1 MALSYMMP
9 TALNGDAAVAG
20 SSATYA
26 SSGAADVHWRDVVA
40 PYQQSVVWR
49 SLVQLAATLIPL
61 AGFFVAMAFSTRL
74 SYWLTLLLAFPT
86 AGFLVRSFIVMH
98 DCTHSSFL
106 PSRKANDLVGWF
118 TGLLTLTPFD
128 QWRRDHAI
136 HHASSG
142 DLDRRGHGDVHT
154 ITVREYQALT
164 PKGKL
169 AYRLVRH
176 PMALLLVGPLYLMYS
191 HRFRPRSVATKD
203 KQVNSVMSTN
213 LALLAVL
220 LGMYALGVLPQF
232 LMIYFPALYIAGV
245 AGVFLFYVQHQ
256 FEDTYWQ
263 SHGEWSY
270 QDASIAG
277 SSYLQLP
284 RPLAWITGDIGV
296 HHVHHISP
304 KIPNYKLQQ
313 CHDENPIFHK
323 VTTLR
328 LRDTVK
334 TLRLSLWDEDQEKL
348 ISFRE
353 LSARASAAK
362 T

>member
-1 MALSYMMP
+1 MP
-9 TALNGDAAVAG
+9 STLNGAAAVSG
-20 SSATYA
+20 TSASANTA
-26 SSGAADVHWRDVVA
+26 PGAIQVHWREVVA
-40 PYQQSVVWR
+40 PYQRSESWR
-49 SLVQLAATLIPL
+49 SIVQLAVTLIPL
-61 AGFFVAMAFSTRL
+61 AGLFVAMAFSL
-74 SYWLTLLLAFPT
+74 SLPYWVTLLLAIPT
-86 AGFLVRSFIVMH
+86 AGFLVRTFIIMH

-106 PSRKANDLVGWF
+106 SSRKANDLVGWF
-118 TGLLTLTPFD
+118 TGVLTLTPFD

-142 DLDRRGHGDVHT
+142 DLDRRGHGDVRT
-154 ITVREYQALT
+154 ITVKEYQALT
-164 PKGKL
+164 PRGKL

-176 PMALLLVGPLYLMYS
+176 PAALLLVGPLYLMYS
-191 HRFRPRSVATKD
+191 HRFRPRSIATKD

-213 LALLAVL
+213 LALIAVL
-220 LGMYALGVLPQF
+220 LGMYALGVLPAF
-232 LMIYFPALYIAGV
+232 LMTYFPALYFAGI

-256 FEDTYWQ
+256 FEDTYWE
-263 SHGEWSY
+263 SHDEWDY

-277 SSYLQLP
+277 SSYLRLP

-304 KIPNYKLQQ
+304 KIPNYKLQK

-328 LRDTVK
+328 LRDTLP
-334 TLRLSLWDEDQEKL
+334 TLRLSLWDEERGKL

-353 LSARASAAK
+353 LAARSR
-362 T
+362 

>member
-1 MALSYMMP
+1 MMQP
-9 TALNGDAAVAG
+9 LTNGDAAVAPPTAD
-20 SSATYA
+20 ATTQEP
-26 SSGAADVHWRDVVA
+26 HWRDVVA
-40 PYQQSVVWR
+40 PYQQSDVTRSIIQLVVTVV
-49 SLVQLAATLIPL
+49 LL
-61 AGFFVAMAFSTRL
+61 AGGFVAMAYSMYV
-74 SYWLTLLLAFPT
+74 SYWLTLLLAIPT
-86 AGFLVRSFIVMH
+86 AGLLVRSFILMH

-106 PSRKANDLVGWF
+106 PWRKANDLVGWF

-164 PKGKL
+164 AKGRL
-169 AYRLVRH
+169 AYRLVRN
-176 PMALLLVGPLYLMYS
+176 PVAMLLVGPLYLMYS
-191 HRFRPRSVATKD
+191 HRFRPRSIATKD
-203 KQVNSVMSTN
+203 KQVSSVMSTN
-213 LALLAVL
+213 LAIVAVM

-232 LMIYFPALYIAGV
+232 LMIYFPALYLAGV

-256 FEDTYWQ
+256 FEDTYWE
-263 SHGEWSY
+263 SHGAWDY
-270 QDASIAG
+270 QHASLAG

-328 LRDTVK
+328 LRDTFK
-334 TLRLSLWDEDQEKL
+334 TLRLSLWDEDQGKL

-353 LSARASAAK
+353 LGTK
-362 T
+362 N